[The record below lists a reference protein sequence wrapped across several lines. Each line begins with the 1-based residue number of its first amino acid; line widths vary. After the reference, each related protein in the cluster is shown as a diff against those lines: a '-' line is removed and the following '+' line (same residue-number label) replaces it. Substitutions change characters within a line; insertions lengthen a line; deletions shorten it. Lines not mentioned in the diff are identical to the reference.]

1 MPSHNIDKL
10 EIYVIS
16 KRLNIMSYP
25 ILKSIRDFSYKDQM
39 VRSCLSVASNIAEG
53 YGRRNPNVF
62 RQFLDYA
69 LGSIYEFQTQLELA
83 VANKLV
89 SSDSSLPLFELI
101 DELIPKIINFSKSLR
116 NKPPTTNN

>member
-10 EIYVIS
+10 DIYVIS
-16 KRLNIMSYP
+16 KRLNILSYP
-25 ILKSIRDFSYKDQM
+25 LLKSIRDFSYKDQM

-69 LGSIYEFQTQLELA
+69 LGSIFEFQTQLELA

-101 DELIPKIINFSKSLR
+101 DELIPKIINFRKSLR
-116 NKPPTTNN
+116 QLPPTTNN

>member
-1 MPSHNIDKL
+1 MPSYNIDKL
-10 EIYVIS
+10 GIYDLS
-16 KRLNIMSYP
+16 KRLNILSYP

-69 LGSIYEFQTQLELA
+69 LGSLFEFQTQLELA
-83 VANKLV
+83 VANGLLK
-89 SSDSSLPLFELI
+89 SDEVEHLFVI
-101 DELIPKIINFSKSLR
+101 INELIPKIINFGKSLH
-116 NKPPTTNN
+116 NKPRTTNN